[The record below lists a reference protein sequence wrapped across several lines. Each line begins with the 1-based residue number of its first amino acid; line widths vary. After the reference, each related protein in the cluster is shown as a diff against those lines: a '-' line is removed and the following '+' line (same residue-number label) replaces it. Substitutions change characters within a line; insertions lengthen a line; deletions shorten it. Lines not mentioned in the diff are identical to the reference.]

1 MVGTDLKEFEM
12 PKIVFDGPKVIVEN
26 KESVERWIAEYTKQ
40 YAVGDNY
47 TVTVQ
52 NIKPLTKMA
61 TELNKVANAFDTKRK
76 DTVKIV
82 KKSLEE
88 FEPFMKE
95 SRDTLLDTRASLM
108 AGINEF
114 NDAQT
119 AKRHE
124 ANLAYITNLV
134 ETAGVAIENIQYD
147 SRWDNKSANRSQM
160 QENVEMQINQ
170 LIAQQEQY
178 ESNVRVIKQQA
189 DALQL
194 PSNPFLENLE
204 HSDLAK
210 ILEQMKV
217 AKQQSDELAQE
228 QIKRAEAA
236 RAIKESQ
243 EEIKGSKVVNIA
255 TGEIVGEILTFDL
268 RVKGTLDQM
277 NKLAAYM
284 KEEHITFSRLEAK
297 NEVIS

>member
-26 KESVERWIAEYTKQ
+26 KESVKRWIAEYTQQ

-47 TVTVQ
+47 TVTAQ
-52 NIKPLTKMA
+52 NIRPLTKMA
-61 TELNKVANAFDTKRK
+61 AELNKVAGAFDTKRK

-95 SRDTLLDTRASLM
+95 SRDTILDIRASLM
-108 AGINEF
+108 TGIKEF

-134 ETAGVAIENIQYD
+134 EAAGVAIENIQYD
-147 SRWDNKSANRSQM
+147 SRWDNKSANRAQM

-170 LIAQQEQY
+170 LMAQQEQY
-178 ESNVRVIKQQA
+178 ENNVRVIKQQA

-194 PSNPFLENLE
+194 PSNPFIENLN
-204 HSDLAK
+204 HSDLVK

-217 AKQQSDELAQE
+217 AKKQSDELAQE
-228 QIKRAEAA
+228 LIKRAETT
-236 RAIKESQ
+236 RATKESQ
-243 EEIKGSKVVNIA
+243 EEIKGNKVVNIA

-284 KEEHITFSRLEAK
+284 KEEHIQFSRLEAEK
-297 NEVIS
+297 

>member
-47 TVTVQ
+47 TVTAQ

-108 AGINEF
+108 TGINEF